1 MIPVRR
7 GLGDLESAI
16 GSRDFLR
23 CHWSYLVN
31 IHYVEGVEGQNLRM
45 KDQTLVPISATN
57 TANIRRKIIDWIYMK
72 SVVTS
77 MIAFVLAAAVSL
89 LLLLLWGFRLR
100 KTLRREREENCWL
113 RKLLRIGFRTDHAD
127 LAQLRKLRHDL
138 RQYLILAGESGNA
151 GESRRL
157 AGCAG
162 CRTICQRAGERGLS
176 PLWNGTIWSAR
187 KSWGFRR
194 ICKLRCPK
202 HGKMP
207 SPISA

>member
-1 MIPVRR
+1 
-7 GLGDLESAI
+7 
-16 GSRDFLR
+16 
-23 CHWSYLVN
+23 
-31 IHYVEGVEGQNLRM
+31 
-45 KDQTLVPISATN
+45 
-57 TANIRRKIIDWIYMK
+57 
-72 SVVTS
+72 

-138 RQYLILAGESGNA
+138 RQYLILAERAAMPAKAAALRDALDAAPSARERESGVVSA
-151 GESRRL
+151 L
-157 AGCAG
+157 
-162 CRTICQRAGERGLS
+162 
-176 PLWNGTIWSAR
+176 NGTIWSAR